1 MQDAV
6 AVSCKIG
13 CLKECHA
20 IFIQV
25 MLEIAPRIMEAFKK
39 CVYFPF
45 LCWLAWLL
53 VERTSQPCY
62 VTLKKTLNI
71 GHTLPCVSGSGWD
84 WVYRAKVEHLSWL
97 LRKSEQVGMI
107 VAKRAGTLYVCFCNC
122 NHSGLR
128 AHSLTCYSTTD
139 IWHPYFDNN
148 AALALLLTRISGP
161 FGSEI
166 LALSGLGST

>member
-1 MQDAV
+1 MSRNFHSSYVGDCSQNNG
-6 AVSCKIG
+6 SLQKM
-13 CLKECHA
+13 CLFSFSLLTGMTSSWKNKSTVLC
-20 IFIQV
+20 
-25 MLEIAPRIMEAFKK
+25 
-39 CVYFPF
+39 YF
-45 LCWLAWLL
+45 
-53 VERTSQPCY
+53 E
-62 VTLKKTLNI
+62 KTLNI

-84 WVYRAKVEHLSWL
+84 WVYRAKVEHLPWL
-97 LRKSEQVGMI
+97 LRKSEQVGMM